1 MEGKLLSTATRHVVT
16 TNGIRLEL
24 AQATRN
30 LTTAI
35 GAVHRA
41 RMSAIEDDDKRLAV
55 ALLRPLWDSLKRFE
69 EALAAIDED
78 LASIYR
84 AQIEDGPRDVASG
97 EAAR

>member
-30 LTTAI
+30 LSA
-35 GAVHRA
+35 AVWSVH
-41 RMSAIEDDDKRLAV
+41 DDDKRLAL

-84 AQIEDGPRDVASG
+84 AQIEDGHSDVASG
-97 EAAR
+97 GAAR

>member
-35 GAVHRA
+35 GAVH
-41 RMSAIEDDDKRLAV
+41 DDDKRLAV
-55 ALLRPLWDSLKRFE
+55 ALLRPLGDSLKRFE

-84 AQIEDGPRDVASG
+84 AQIDDGPRDVASE
-97 EAAR
+97 EASR